1 MSVEIQW
8 TDTDPA
14 TGERRFVSVERF
26 AGKWQFKARFKRR
39 TNWDKTV
46 PVTRDMWETLLDAL
60 ERRYRRREGVTDID
74 LDQVR
79 KTIAG
84 LPPAPDTDDDEPQAV

>member
-26 AGKWQFKARFKRR
+26 AGKWHFKVRFRRR
-39 TNWDKTV
+39 TDWDRS
-46 PVTRDMWETLLDAL
+46 PQVTRDMLESLLDAV
-60 ERRYRRREGVTDID
+60 ERRYPRREGVTDKD
-74 LDQVR
+74 LAHVKKLLAEHRD
-79 KTIAG
+79 
-84 LPPAPDTDDDEPQAV
+84 PPSVEG